1 MTGPGGRSDRH
12 FITHP
17 GGNVNS
23 NGSVQARETFDSGVV
38 EGVVSRARAWVADER
53 AAGTLVGEETLWREA
68 YRAYLEVV
76 DGVDE
81 AHRPA
86 AWACIASAL
95 VFGTGKVPLNQKSA
109 AREACDAMRTG
120 VGLDAGTLSRQL
132 HDIAVEHDVD
142 PGRLRALL
150 VPGSGY
156 PWLFPRALWTRDTVA
171 RGLEAMLAPLE
182 WAPAG
187 PAPDAAWLDEH
198 GLRRSSADFLFALE
212 ARAPNASLLRRS
224 LGAIRAFVAQVDSE
238 GKDAGV
244 IETHAFIAALSG
256 YGLGEDEVAQ
266 YRRELLGLQ
275 EAVVLARSFQLYQR
289 AEGLVA
295 LAGDLEETDPQ
306 VAVDF
311 LEKAAAIYKRL
322 AVAQQYPE
330 RLLERQ
336 QQVWRM
342 VEDCRADHGIAADGR
357 SPHVLLV
364 GTFHSPTDLQRLLLS
379 VTHELQGFAYGQPVH
394 VVISDDSTGEARARN
409 EEVYAE
415 AARSGLR
422 ISEWSLERRNAFL
435 ARLNDEVFADEP
447 FDVRD
452 LAGVA
457 KPGEKGIP
465 YGRLRNFLRL
475 AGLVELR
482 EYGLENPVFTWLDQD
497 NELGALVL
505 TRAGTLSKRH
515 VFNYFDQKSDIFGDP
530 RVLVGGG
537 GYTND
542 ALEGVEKFWV
552 AWGIMHTTL
561 GLAREHAPQAP
572 AVLSSKADITRFR
585 PWDQPDTLERLPRE
599 GEDVETMADQFML
612 LVNTLVGTF
621 RGKYD
626 NQVQIY
632 HPWSYGEVVPG
643 EERLVEEMRA
653 FAGMPGGNT
662 SFGTKVLASPIPF
675 LTVCGRGEDIFHLW
689 QLEAAHGP
697 GSSYLTHS
705 PVLHTR
711 NVKAGRGNLMS
722 EIVNSFNGRIF
733 REPPYLWAAL
743 SSLYSG
749 EPMADVEIET
759 AERIEGLRAEA
770 KASMSAVSGL
780 AEALAPFVDESGEFW
795 WVAQARDDPRC
806 AEVLETLRGVVEEFK
821 DVEKYHRMADEQ
833 LLTLDDVKELTAEFM
848 AAYPHW
854 ETVVERVGG
863 LGLALGAE
871 ETSKLAQTRPLENYG
886 SPMRVEA
893 ARSGTMSGRLRA
905 TEPSVLGEPVADLP
919 WQEALTSALLL
930 FRRYEQG
937 VAEQG
942 ASLTWDD
949 RVRRLQAVYDHYCA
963 GLDDPPRF
971 LWARLFRDALFVPH
985 SAPYRAITE
994 MLDATDEEVDVDRLA
1009 DAYEVDR
1016 EVLIVAAR
1024 GAAVPA

>member
-1 MTGPGGRSDRH
+1 MSID
-12 FITHP
+12 
-17 GGNVNS
+17 
-23 NGSVQARETFDSGVV
+23 GSVQSPRTFDSRLV
-38 EGVVSRARAWVADER
+38 EGVVSQARAWVAQER

-68 YRAYLEVV
+68 YRAYLDTV
-76 DGVDE
+76 DGIDE

-95 VFGTGKVPLNQKSA
+95 VFDTGKVPLNQKTA
-109 AREACDAMRTG
+109 AHQACDTMRSAT
-120 VGLDAGTLSRQL
+120 GLDAGALANRL
-132 HDIAVEHDVD
+132 HDIAIANDVD
-142 PGRLRALL
+142 PGRTRGLMA
-150 VPGSGY
+150 PGVGY
-156 PWLFPRALWTRDTVA
+156 PWVFPRALWTRDIVA
-171 RGLEAMLAPLE
+171 RSLEAMLAPMA
-182 WAPAG
+182 WWPAG
-187 PAPDAAWLDEH
+187 PAPDAAWLEEH
-198 GLRRSSADFLFALE
+198 ALRPSSVDFVAGLE
-212 ARAPNASLLRRS
+212 ERAPERSVLRRS
-224 LGAIRAFVAQVDSE
+224 LAAIGSFVAQLDGE

-244 IETHAFIAALSG
+244 VEAHAFISALAG
-256 YGLGEDEVAQ
+256 HGLSDQETAEH
-266 YRRELLGLQ
+266 RRDLLGLQ

-295 LAGDLEETDPQ
+295 LAGDLGATDPK
-306 VAVDF
+306 VGLDF
-311 LEKAAAIYKRL
+311 LDKATAIYKRL

-336 QQVWRM
+336 HQVWRM
-342 VEDCRADHGIAADGR
+342 IEDHRISHGLGDDDRAD
-357 SPHVLLV
+357 HVLLV
-364 GTFHSPTDLQRLLLS
+364 GTFHSPTDLQRLLTS
-379 VTHELQGFAYGQPVH
+379 VTHELQSFAYGRPVH
-394 VVISDDSTGEARARN
+394 VVISDDSTGDARARN
-409 EEVYAE
+409 TEIYAE

-422 ISEWSLERRNAFL
+422 ITEWGLEARNAFL
-435 ARLNDEVFADEP
+435 ARLNDEVFAEDP
-447 FDVRD
+447 FDVSD
-452 LAGVA
+452 LAGPT

-482 EYGLENPVFTWLDQD
+482 EYGLDNPVFTWLDQD

-515 VFNYFDQKSDIFGDP
+515 VFNYFDQKSDIFSDP

-561 GLAREHAPQAP
+561 GLARGHAPDAP
-572 AVLSSKADITRFR
+572 AVLSPKADITRFR

-599 GEDVETMADQFML
+599 GEDVETMADQFL
-612 LVNTLVGTF
+612 LLANTLVGTF

-632 HPWSYGEVVPG
+632 HPWTYGAVEPG

-697 GSSYLTHS
+697 GSSFLTHT
-705 PVLHTR
+705 PALHTR

-743 SSLYSG
+743 SSLFSG
-749 EPMADVEIET
+749 APMADVEIET
-759 AERIEGLRAEA
+759 AERIDGLRAEA

-795 WVAQARDDPRC
+795 WVAQAQNDPRC
-806 AEVLETLRGVVEEFK
+806 AEVLDTLRSVVNEFK
-821 DVEKYHRMADEQ
+821 DVTKFHRMADEQ

-863 LGLALGAE
+863 LGFALGAD
-871 ETSKLAQTRPLENYG
+871 ETSKLAQTRPLEDYG
-886 SPMRVEA
+886 SPQRMEVS
-893 ARSGTMSGRLRA
+893 RSAMATRRLRA
-905 TEPSVLGEPVADLP
+905 TEPATLGEPLADLP

-942 ASLTWDD
+942 GALEWKE
-949 RVRRLQAVYDHYCA
+949 RVRRLHAVHDHYCA
-963 GLDDPPRF
+963 GLDDAPRF

-985 SAPYRAITE
+985 SADYRTLTE
-994 MLDATDEEVDVDRLA
+994 VIESTGEDVDIDRLA
-1009 DAYEVDR
+1009 EAYEVDPA
-1016 EVLIVAAR
+1016 LLR
-1024 GAAVPA
+1024 GAAPALV

>member
-1 MTGPGGRSDRH
+1 MR
-12 FITHP
+12 
-17 GGNVNS
+17 S
-23 NGSVQARETFDSGVV
+23 NGAVTSPETFDTRVV
-38 EGVVSRARAWVADER
+38 DEAVAEARDWVAQER

-68 YRAYLEVV
+68 YRAYMGVV
-76 DGVDE
+76 DGIDE
-81 AHRPA
+81 AHRRA

-95 VFGTGKVPLNQKSA
+95 VFDTGKVPLNQKVA
-109 AREACDAMRTG
+109 AREACEAVR
-120 VGLDAGTLSRQL
+120 AGGDDLARRL
-132 HDIAVEHDVD
+132 HEIALAHDID
-142 PGRLRALL
+142 PGRLRGLL
-150 VPGSGY
+150 GAGVGY
-156 PWLFPRALWTRDTVA
+156 PWVFPRSLWTRTVVA
-171 RGLEAMLAPLE
+171 RSLEAILAPFE
-182 WAPAG
+182 WAG
-187 PAPDAAWLDEH
+187 PAPDAAWLEEH
-198 GLRRSSADFLFALE
+198 GVRRSSVDFLDALAE
-212 ARAPNASLLRRS
+212 KAPERSVLCRS
-224 LGAIRAFVAQVDSE
+224 LGAVRSFVAQLDGE

-244 IETHAFIAALSG
+244 VEAHAFISALAG
-256 YGLGEDEVAQ
+256 YGLSSEETAEHTRD
-266 YRRELLGLQ
+266 LLALQ

-295 LAGDLEETDPQ
+295 LANELSPDDPQ
-306 VAVDF
+306 ITLDF

-342 VEDCRADHGIAADGR
+342 VEDRRVDHGVAPDGR

-379 VTHELQGFAYGQPVH
+379 VTHELQGFGYGQPVH
-394 VVISDDSTGEARARN
+394 VVISDDSTGEARAAN
-409 EEVYAE
+409 EAVYAE
-415 AARSGLR
+415 AERSGLR
-422 ISEWSLERRNAFL
+422 LTEWGLDRRNAFL
-435 ARLNDEVFADEP
+435 ARLNDDVFADDP
-447 FDVRD
+447 FDVND

-482 EYGLENPVFTWLDQD
+482 EYGLENPVYTWLDQD

-515 VFNYFDQKSDIFGDP
+515 VFNYFDQKSDIFADGE
-530 RVLVGGG
+530 VLVGGG

-599 GEDVETMADQFML
+599 GEDVETMSDQFL
-612 LVNTLVGTF
+612 LLLNTLIGTF

-626 NQVQIY
+626 NQVQVY
-632 HPWSYGEVVPG
+632 HPWTFGQVEPG

-689 QLEAAHGP
+689 QLETAHGA
-697 GSSYLTHS
+697 GSCYLTHT
-705 PVLHTR
+705 PALHTR

-743 SSLYSG
+743 SSLFSG
-749 EPMADVEIET
+749 QPMADVEIET

-780 AEALAPFVDESGEFW
+780 AEALAPFVDERGEFW
-795 WVAQARDDPRC
+795 WVARAEEDPRC
-806 AEVLETLRGVVEEFK
+806 AEVLATLRGVVEEFR
-821 DVEKYHRMADEQ
+821 DADRYHRMADEQ
-833 LLTLDDVKELTAEFM
+833 LLTLDDVKELTADFM

-854 ETVVERVGG
+854 ETVVEKVGG
-863 LGLALGAE
+863 LGFGLAADQ
-871 ETSKLAQTRPLENYG
+871 TSKLAQTRPMENYG
-886 SPMRVEA
+886 SPQRAEASRVA
-893 ARSGTMSGRLRA
+893 TVSGRSRA
-905 TEPSVLGEPVADLP
+905 TEPAALGEPVDDLP

-937 VAEQG
+937 VAEHG
-942 ASLTWDD
+942 APLTWDD
-949 RVRRLQAVYDHYCA
+949 RLRRLHAVFDHYA
-963 GLDDPPRF
+963 GALDDPPPF
-971 LWARLFRDALFVPH
+971 LWARLYRDALFVPH
-985 SAPYRAITE
+985 SAPYRALTGLIE
-994 MLDATDEEVDVDRLA
+994 GGDVEVLAAAHDVDPEVLRLA
-1009 DAYEVDR
+1009 AGGV
-1016 EVLIVAAR
+1016 
-1024 GAAVPA
+1024 AVPA

>member
-1 MTGPGGRSDRH
+1 MTTMP
-12 FITHP
+12 
-17 GGNVNS
+17 
-23 NGSVQARETFDSGVV
+23 VQTDVEFDARVV
-38 EGVVSRARAWVADER
+38 EGVIRKARDWVEEER

-68 YRAYLEVV
+68 YGAYLAVGDEVS
-76 DGVDE
+76 G
-81 AHRPA
+81 AHRPT

-95 VFGTGKVPLNQKSA
+95 VFDTGKVPLNQKTA
-109 AREACDAMRTG
+109 AHQACVVLRWHPDA
-120 VGLDAGTLSRQL
+120 DAAERARIL
-132 HDIAVEHDVD
+132 HDVALRNDVD
-142 PGRLRALL
+142 PGRIRGLL
-150 VPGSGY
+150 APGVGY
-156 PWLFPRALWTRDTVA
+156 PWLFPRAVWNRSVVA
-171 RGLEAMLAPLE
+171 QGLEAMLAPFDWRPSE
-182 WAPAG
+182 T
-187 PAPDAAWLDEH
+187 PDAAWLEH
-198 GLRRSSADFLFALE
+198 GALRSASPDFLAGLAARAVESSDLSRDLE
-212 ARAPNASLLRRS
+212 AVRS
-224 LGAIRAFVAQVDSE
+224 FVTGLDDE

-244 IETHAFIAALSG
+244 VEAHAFIAALAG
-256 YGLGEDEVAQ
+256 HGLTPEETSDR
-266 YRRELLGLQ
+266 RRELLALQ

-289 AEGLVA
+289 AEGLVV
-295 LAGDLEETDPQ
+295 LVGDIAVADPS

-311 LEKAAAIYKRL
+311 LEMAAAIYKRV

-336 QQVWRM
+336 QQIWRM
-342 VEDCRADHGIAADGR
+342 VEDRRVEHGVADER
-357 SPHVLLV
+357 SDQVLLV

-379 VTHELQGFAYGQPVH
+379 VTHELMGFGYARPVH
-394 VVISDDSTGEARARN
+394 VVVSDDSTGEARDRN
-409 EEVYAE
+409 EEIYAE

-422 ISEWSLERRNAFL
+422 ISEWGLDRRNAFL
-435 ARLNDEVFADEP
+435 ARLNDEVFADQP
-447 FDVRD
+447 FDVND
-452 LAGVA
+452 LAGVT

-475 AGLVELR
+475 AGLVELK
-482 EYGLENPVFTWLDQD
+482 EHGLEDPVFTWLDQD

-515 VFNYFDQKSDIFGDP
+515 VFNYFDQKSGIFDDP

-561 GLAREHAPQAP
+561 GLAREHAPHAP
-572 AVLSSKADITRFR
+572 AQLSSKADITRFR

-599 GEDVETMADQFML
+599 GEDVETMADQFLL
-612 LVNTLVGTF
+612 LVSTLVGTF

-632 HPWSYGEVVPG
+632 HPWTYGDVAAG

-662 SFGTKVLASPIPF
+662 SFGTQVLASPIPF

-697 GSSYLTHS
+697 GSSFLTHT

-711 NVKAGRGNLMS
+711 NVKAGRGNLMA
-722 EIVNSFNGRIF
+722 EILNSFNGRIF

-743 SSLYSG
+743 SSLFTG
-749 EPMADVEIET
+749 APMADVEIET

-770 KASMSAVSGL
+770 KASMSAVSSL
-780 AEALAPFVDESGEFW
+780 AEALAPYVDTEGEFW
-795 WVAQARDDPRC
+795 WLAQAQSDPRC
-806 AEVLETLRGVVEEFK
+806 AEVLGTLRDVVDEFK
-821 DVEKYHRMADEQ
+821 NVEKFHRMADEQ
-833 LLTLDDVKELTAEFM
+833 LLSLDEVKELTAEFM

-863 LGLALGAE
+863 LRFGLGAD
-871 ETSKLAQTRPLENYG
+871 ETSSLAQTRPLEGYG

-893 ARSGTMSGRLRA
+893 GTTGAASRRVRA
-905 TEPSVLGEPVADLP
+905 AVPSALGEPVDDLP
-919 WQEALTSALLL
+919 WQEALTSSLLL

-937 VAEQG
+937 LGEAG
-942 ASLTWDD
+942 APLEWDD
-949 RVRRLQAVYDHYCA
+949 RVRRLHDIHDHYA
-963 GLDDPPRF
+963 RALDSVPPF
-971 LWARLFRDALFVPH
+971 LWTRLYRDALFVPH
-985 SAPYRAITE
+985 SAPYRAVTAL
-994 MLDATDEEVDVDRLA
+994 LDGGADAGVDVDRLA
-1009 DAYEVDR
+1009 GEHGVDAD
-1016 EVLIVAAR
+1016 VLRAAIDGVVAP
-1024 GAAVPA
+1024 V

>member
-1 MTGPGGRSDRH
+1 VSTD
-12 FITHP
+12 
-17 GGNVNS
+17 
-23 NGSVQARETFDSGVV
+23 GSVQSPETFDSRVV
-38 EGVVSRARAWVADER
+38 EGVVSDARAWVVKER

-68 YRAYLEVV
+68 YRAYLDMV
-76 DGVDE
+76 DGIE
-81 AHRPA
+81 EGQRPA

-95 VFGTGKVPLNQKSA
+95 VFDTGKVPLNQKTA
-109 AREACDAMRTG
+109 ARQACDFMGTAS
-120 VGLDAGTLSRQL
+120 GLDAEAMARRL
-132 HDIAVEHDVD
+132 HDIALENDAD
-142 PGRLRALL
+142 PGRIRGLL
-150 VPGSGY
+150 APGVGY
-156 PWLFPRALWTRDTVA
+156 PWVFPRALWARDIVA
-171 RGLEAMLAPLE
+171 RSLEAMLAPLA

-187 PAPDAAWLDEH
+187 PAPDAAWLQDH
-198 GLRRSSADFLFALE
+198 ALRSSSADFLTDLE
-212 ARAPNASLLRRS
+212 ARAPEGSVLRRS
-224 LGAIRAFVAQVDSE
+224 LGAIRSFVAQLDAE

-244 IETHAFIAALSG
+244 VEAHTFISALAGHGLSDGETAEHG
-256 YGLGEDEVAQ
+256 RD
-266 YRRELLGLQ
+266 LLDLQ
-275 EAVVLARSFQLYQR
+275 EAVVAARSFQLYQR

-295 LAGDLEETDPQ
+295 LASQLADTDPQ
-306 VAVDF
+306 VGLDF

-336 QQVWRM
+336 HQVWRM
-342 VEDCRADHGIAADGR
+342 IEDHRVQHGLGDDDRAD
-357 SPHVLLV
+357 HVLLV

-379 VTHELQGFAYGQPVH
+379 VTHEIQDFAYGRPVH

-409 EEVYAE
+409 EEIYAE

-422 ISEWSLERRNAFL
+422 ISEWGLERRNAFL
-435 ARLNDEVFADEP
+435 ARLNEEVFADQP
-447 FDVRD
+447 FDVND
-452 LAGVA
+452 LAGVT

-482 EYGLENPVFTWLDQD
+482 EYGLEKPVFTWLDQD

-515 VFNYFDQKSDIFGDP
+515 VFNYFDQKSDIFSDP

-561 GLAREHAPQAP
+561 GLAREHAPEAP
-572 AVLSSKADITRFR
+572 AVLSPKADITRFR

-599 GEDVETMADQFML
+599 GEDVETMADQFL
-612 LVNTLVGTF
+612 LLASTLVGTF

-632 HPWSYGEVVPG
+632 HPWSDGAVEPG

-697 GSSYLTHS
+697 GSSFLTHT
-705 PVLHTR
+705 PALHTR

-722 EIVNSFNGRIF
+722 EIINSFNGRIF

-743 SSLYSG
+743 SSLFSG
-749 EPMADVEIET
+749 APMADVEIET

-795 WVAQARDDPRC
+795 WVAQAENDPRC
-806 AEVLETLRGVVEEFK
+806 AEVLDTLRGVVNEFK
-821 DVEKYHRMADEQ
+821 DVAKFHRMADEQ

-871 ETSKLAQTRPLENYG
+871 ATSNLAQTRPLENYG
-886 SPMRVEA
+886 SPQRMEA
-893 ARSGTMSGRLRA
+893 SRAAITTRRLRA
-905 TEPSVLGEPVADLP
+905 TEPSTLGEPVADLP
-919 WQEALTSALLL
+919 WQDALTSALLL
-930 FRRYEQG
+930 FRRYEAG
-937 VAEQG
+937 VAEAGG
-942 ASLTWDD
+942 ALQWGE
-949 RVRRLQAVYDHYCA
+949 RVRRLHAVYDHYCTR
-963 GLDDPPRF
+963 LDDTPPF

-985 SAPYRAITE
+985 SAGYRALTE
-994 MLDATDEEVDVDRLA
+994 VIDAGGEGIDVDRLA
-1009 DAYEVDR
+1009 EAHGVDPELLR
-1016 EVLIVAAR
+1016 D
-1024 GAAVPA
+1024 AVPALV

>member
-1 MTGPGGRSDRH
+1 MYAASHEDR
-12 FITHP
+12 IQEDALRTDSAV
-17 GGNVNS
+17 GT
-23 NGSVQARETFDSGVV
+23 SVEFDARVV
-38 EGVVSRARAWVADER
+38 EAAVQEARTWVAGER

-68 YRAYLEVV
+68 YSVYVARASGIE
-76 DGVDE
+76 E

-95 VFGTGKVPLNQKSA
+95 VFDTGKVPLNQKTA
-109 AREACDAMRTG
+109 AHQACSLLRFHPEADDGERARLLHD
-120 VGLDAGTLSRQL
+120 VAHRNDVDAGRIRGLL
-132 HDIAVEHDVD
+132 A
-142 PGRLRALL
+142 PG
-150 VPGSGY
+150 VGY
-156 PWLFPRALWTRDTVA
+156 PWLFPRALWNLSVVA
-171 RGLEAMLAPLE
+171 KGLHAMLAPFD
-182 WAPAG
+182 WRPG
-187 PAPDAAWLDEH
+187 HAPDAAWLGEVA
-198 GLRRSSADFLFALE
+198 LRVSSTEFLAALAARAIEGSDLCRDLE
-212 ARAPNASLLRRS
+212 AVRS
-224 LGAIRAFVAQVDSE
+224 FVAGLDDD

-244 IETHAFIAALSG
+244 VEAHAFIAALSG
-256 YGLGEDEVAQ
+256 HGLTSEETSDR
-266 YRRELLGLQ
+266 RRELLALQ
-275 EAVVLARSFQLYQR
+275 EALVLARSFQLYQR
-289 AEGLVA
+289 AEGLVV
-295 LAGDLEETDPQ
+295 LAGDVASADPT

-311 LEKAAAIYKRL
+311 LEMAAAIYKRL

-336 QQVWRM
+336 QQIWRM
-342 VEDCRADHGIAADGR
+342 VEDRRVEHGVTDGR
-357 SPHVLLV
+357 SDQVLLV

-379 VTHELQGFAYGQPVH
+379 VTHELMGFAYSRPVH
-394 VVISDDSTGEARARN
+394 VVVSDDSTGEARARN
-409 EEVYAE
+409 EEIYAE
-415 AARSGLR
+415 AAKSGLR
-422 ISEWSLERRNAFL
+422 ISEWGLDRRNAFL
-435 ARLNDEVFADEP
+435 ARLNDEMFADDP
-447 FDVRD
+447 FDVND
-452 LAGVA
+452 LAGVT

-475 AGLVELR
+475 AGLVELK
-482 EYGLENPVFTWLDQD
+482 EHGLEDPVFTWLDQD

-515 VFNYFDQKSDIFGDP
+515 VFNYFDQKSGIFDDP

-561 GLAREHAPQAP
+561 GLAREHAPHAA

-599 GEDVETMADQFML
+599 GEDVETMSDQFLL
-612 LVNTLVGTF
+612 LVSTLVGTF

-632 HPWSYGEVVPG
+632 HPWTYGDVAPG

-697 GSSYLTHS
+697 GSSFLTHT

-722 EIVNSFNGRIF
+722 EILNSFNGRIF

-743 SSLYSG
+743 SSLFTG
-749 EPMADVEIET
+749 ETMADVEIET

-770 KASMSAVSGL
+770 KASMSAVSSL
-780 AEALAPFVDESGEFW
+780 AEALAPYVDAQGEFW
-795 WVAQARDDPRC
+795 WVAQAQSDPRC
-806 AEVLETLRGVVEEFK
+806 AEVLATLRDVVEEFK
-821 DVEKYHRMADEQ
+821 DVEKFHRMADEQ
-833 LLTLDDVKELTAEFM
+833 LLTLDEVKDLTAEFM

-863 LGLALGAE
+863 LRFGLGAD
-871 ETSKLAQTRPLENYG
+871 ETSSLAQTRPLEGYG
-886 SPMRVEA
+886 SPMRVQAGTTVA
-893 ARSGTMSGRLRA
+893 AAGRVRA
-905 TEPSVLGEPVADLP
+905 SVPSALGEPVDDLP

-937 VAEQG
+937 LAEAGTPIEWEQ
-942 ASLTWDD
+942 
-949 RVRRLQAVYDHYCA
+949 RVRRLHDVYDHYSRA
-963 GLDDPPRF
+963 LDQAPAN
-971 LWARLFRDALFVPH
+971 LWARLYRDALFVPH
-985 SAPYRAITE
+985 SAPYRAVTE
-994 MLDATDEEVDVDRLA
+994 LLGGDGDEVDVDRLA
-1009 DAYEVDR
+1009 DEHGVDP
-1016 EVLIVAAR
+1016 EVLRQALDGVVAR
-1024 GAAVPA
+1024 T

>member
-1 MTGPGGRSDRH
+1 MST
-12 FITHP
+12 
-17 GGNVNS
+17 NAA
-23 NGSVQARETFDSGVV
+23 VQTPQTFDNRRV
-38 EGVVSRARAWVADER
+38 EGVVGQARAWVAEER

-76 DGVDE
+76 EEIAE
-81 AHRPA
+81 AHRQA

-95 VFGTGKVPLNQKSA
+95 VFDTGKVPLNQKTA
-109 AREACDAMRTG
+109 ADQACEALRGQAG
-120 VGLDAGTLSRQL
+120 VDAGPIAVARLL
-132 HDIAVEHDVD
+132 HDIAVDNHVD
-142 PGRLRALL
+142 PGRVRGLL
-150 VPGSGY
+150 APGVGA
-156 PWLFPRALWTRDTVA
+156 PWLFPRALWTPDVVA
-171 RGLEAMLAPLE
+171 RSLEAMLAPLE
-182 WAPAG
+182 WAPA
-187 PAPDAAWLDEH
+187 APDAAWLDAH
-198 GLRRSSADFLFALE
+198 ALRRPSTDFLLDLE
-212 ARAPNASLLRRS
+212 ARAPDGSLLRRS
-224 LGAIRAFVAQVDSE
+224 LGAIRSALAQFDSE

-244 IETHAFIAALSG
+244 IEAHAFVAALAGHGLSDSDIAA
-256 YGLGEDEVAQ
+256 
-266 YRRELLGLQ
+266 YRRQLFGLH

-295 LAGDLEETDPQ
+295 LAGDLEDADPQ
-306 VAVDF
+306 VALDF
-311 LEKAAAIYKRL
+311 LEKAAANYKRL

-330 RLLERQ
+330 RLVERQ

-342 VEDCRADHGIAADGR
+342 VEGCRADHGIAGEGR
-357 SPHVLLV
+357 RPHVLLV

-379 VTHELQGFAYGQPVH
+379 VTHEIQGFAYGQPVH
-394 VVISDDSTGEARARN
+394 VVVSDDSTGEARARN
-409 EEVYAE
+409 EAVYAE
-415 AARSGLR
+415 AAKSGLR
-422 ISEWSLERRNAFL
+422 ISEWGLERRNAFL
-435 ARLNDEVFADEP
+435 AQLNDEVFADEP
-447 FDVRD
+447 FDVND
-452 LAGVA
+452 LAGVG

-515 VFNYFDQKSDIFGDP
+515 VYNYFDQKSDIFANP

-561 GLAREHAPQAP
+561 GLARDHAPQAP

-599 GEDVETMADQFML
+599 GEDVETMSDQFLL

-632 HPWSYGEVVPG
+632 HPWTAGEIEAG
-643 EERLVEEMRA
+643 EDRLVEEMRA

-697 GSSYLTHS
+697 GSSFLTHT

-749 EPMADVEIET
+749 APMADVEIET

-795 WVAQARDDPRC
+795 WVARAESDPRC
-806 AEVLETLRGVVEEFK
+806 AEVLDNLRGVVGEFK
-821 DVEKYHRMADEQ
+821 DVGKYHRVADEQ

-854 ETVVERVGG
+854 ATVVERVGG
-863 LGLALGAE
+863 LGPDLGAE
-871 ETSKLAQTRPLENYG
+871 ETAKLAHTRPLESYG
-886 SPMRVEA
+886 SPQRLEA
-893 ARSGTMSGRLRA
+893 SRSTMAGRRLRA
-905 TEPSVLGEPVADLP
+905 TEPSVLGEPIEDLP

-937 VAEQG
+937 VAETGG
-942 ASLTWDD
+942 ALAWDD
-949 RVRRLQAVYDHYCA
+949 RVRRLQAAFDHYCA
-963 GLDDPPRF
+963 ALHDPPVF
-971 LWARLFRDALFVPH
+971 LWTMLVRDALLVPH
-985 SAPYRAITE
+985 SDPYRALTE
-994 MLDATDEEVDVDRLA
+994 LIEGAGGAVDPDRLA
-1009 DAYEVDR
+1009 EIYDVSR
-1016 EVLIVAAR
+1016 EVLAVALAVE
-1024 GAAVPA
+1024 GSGVPA

>member
-1 MTGPGGRSDRH
+1 MPT
-12 FITHP
+12 
-17 GGNVNS
+17 
-23 NGSVQARETFDSGVV
+23 NGAVQSPEMFDVRLV
-38 EGVVSRARAWVADER
+38 DDTVAQARAWVAEER

-68 YRAYLEVV
+68 YRAYVDVV
-76 DGVDE
+76 DTIDDRDR
-81 AHRPA
+81 AA

-95 VFGTGKVPLNQKSA
+95 VFDTGKVPLNHKAA
-109 AREACDAMRTG
+109 AREACDAVRAG
-120 VGLDAGTLSRQL
+120 GDDVARRLNRLALD
-132 HDIAVEHDVD
+132 HDVD
-142 PGRLRALL
+142 PGRLRGLL
-150 VPGSGY
+150 GPAVGY
-156 PWLFPRALWTRDTVA
+156 PWLFPRALWTRHVVA
-171 RGLEAMLAPLE
+171 RGLEAILAPFE
-182 WAPAG
+182 WAGAP
-187 PAPDAAWLDEH
+187 PDAGWLEDH
-198 GLRRSSADFLFALE
+198 ALRRSSVDFLGDLE
-212 ARAPNASLLRRS
+212 DCAPHGSLLRRTV
-224 LGAIRAFVAQVDSE
+224 GAVRSFVTQLDSE

-244 IETHAFIAALSG
+244 VEAHAFIAALAGHGLSSG
-256 YGLGEDEVAQ
+256 ETSEHTRD
-266 YRRELLGLQ
+266 LLTLH
-275 EAVVLARSFQLYQR
+275 EAVVLARSFELYQR

-295 LAGDLEETDPQ
+295 LAGDLGPADPQ
-306 VAVDF
+306 ITLDF

-322 AVAQQYPE
+322 GVAQQYPE

-342 VEDCRADHGIAADGR
+342 VEDCRVEHGIAGEERAD
-357 SPHVLLV
+357 HVLLV

-379 VTHELQGFAYGQPVH
+379 VTHELQGFAYARPVH
-394 VVISDDSTGEARARN
+394 VVVSDDSTGEARARN
-409 EEVYAE
+409 EEIYAE

-422 ISEWSLERRNAFL
+422 ITEWGLDRRNAFL
-435 ARLNDEVFADEP
+435 ARLNEEVFADEP
-447 FDVRD
+447 FDVSD
-452 LAGVA
+452 LAGVT

-482 EYGLENPVFTWLDQD
+482 EHGLENPVFTWLDQD

-515 VFNYFDQKSDIFGDP
+515 VFNYFDQKSDIFADP

-552 AWGIMHTTL
+552 AWGIMHATL
-561 GLAREHAPQAP
+561 GLAREHAPQAA
-572 AVLSSKADITRFR
+572 AVLTSKADITRFR

-599 GEDVETMADQFML
+599 GEDVETMSDQFLL
-612 LVNTLVGTF
+612 LVSTLVGTF

-632 HPWSYGEVVPG
+632 HPWTLGQVEPG
-643 EERLVEEMRA
+643 QERLDEDMRA

-697 GSSYLTHS
+697 GSCFLTHT

-711 NVKAGRGNLMS
+711 NVKAGRGNLMA

-743 SSLYSG
+743 SSLYTG

-759 AERIEGLRAEA
+759 AERIQGLRAEA

-795 WVAQARDDPRC
+795 WVAQAQDDPRC
-806 AEVLETLRGVVEEFK
+806 AEVLDTLRGVVEEFK

-833 LLTLDDVKELTAEFM
+833 LLTLDEVKELTAEFM

-854 ETVVERVGG
+854 ETVVEKVGG
-863 LGLALGAE
+863 LGLGVSE
-871 ETSKLAQTRPLENYG
+871 DETSKLAQTRPLEGYG
-886 SPMRVEA
+886 SPLRTETTRTTV
-893 ARSGTMSGRLRA
+893 TSGRARA
-905 TEPSVLGEPVADLP
+905 AAPSALGEPIDDLP
-919 WQEALTSALLL
+919 WQESLTSALLL

-942 ASLTWDD
+942 GPLTRDD
-949 RVRRLQAVYDHYCA
+949 RLRRLHAVYDHYAA

-985 SAPYRAITE
+985 SATYRALTELIEGGDGEIDLEGVAAAHGVDVE
-994 MLDATDEEVDVDRLA
+994 MLQLA
-1009 DAYEVDR
+1009 
-1016 EVLIVAAR
+1016 VA
-1024 GAAVPA
+1024 GVTVPT

>member
-1 MTGPGGRSDRH
+1 MSSTTKEVTPVS
-12 FITHP
+12 THGAVKSP
-17 GGNVNS
+17 
-23 NGSVQARETFDSGVV
+23 ETFDTRLVDEAV
-38 EGVVSRARAWVADER
+38 AQARAWVAEER

-68 YRAYLEVV
+68 YRAYLDVAP
-76 DGVDE
+76 GIDE
-81 AHRPA
+81 RDHEA

-95 VFGTGKVPLNQKSA
+95 VFDTGKVPLNQKVA
-109 AREACDAMRTG
+109 AREACQ
-120 VGLDAGTLSRQL
+120 LISAGGDDLARRL
-132 HDIAVEHDVD
+132 HETALAQDVD
-142 PGRLRALL
+142 PGRIRGLL
-150 VPGSGY
+150 GPGVGY
-156 PWLFPRALWTRDTVA
+156 PWVFPRAVWTPPVIA
-171 RGLEAMLAPLE
+171 QGLEAMLAPRD
-182 WAPAG
+182 WAG
-187 PAPDAAWLDEH
+187 PAPDAGWLEQH
-198 GLRRSSADFLFALE
+198 ALRRSSVEFLGDLE
-212 ARAPNASLLRRS
+212 TRAPEGSVLRRS
-224 LGAIRAFVAQVDSE
+224 LAAVRSFVAQLDRE

-244 IETHAFIAALSG
+244 VEAHAFISALAG
-256 YGLGEDEVAQ
+256 HGLSPEETAQ
-266 YRRELLGLQ
+266 HTRDLLALQ
-275 EAVVLARSFQLYQR
+275 EALVLARSFQLYQR

-295 LAGDLEETDPQ
+295 LAGDLGPADPQ
-306 VAVDF
+306 ITLDF

-336 QQVWRM
+336 QQIWRM
-342 VEDCRADHGIAADGR
+342 VEDCRVEHGIAGEDRAD
-357 SPHVLLV
+357 HVLLV

-379 VTHELQGFAYGQPVH
+379 VTNELQGFGYGRPVH

-409 EEVYAE
+409 EEIYAE

-422 ISEWSLERRNAFL
+422 ITEWGLDRRNAFL
-435 ARLNDEVFADEP
+435 ARLNEEVFADDP
-447 FDVRD
+447 FDVND
-452 LAGVA
+452 LAGVG

-482 EYGLENPVFTWLDQD
+482 EYGLHNPVFTWLDQD

-505 TRAGTLSKRH
+505 TRSGTLSKRH
-515 VFNYFDQKSDIFGDP
+515 VFNYFDQKSDIFSDP

-599 GEDVETMADQFML
+599 GEDVETMSDQFL
-612 LVNTLVGTF
+612 LLLNTLIGTF

-632 HPWSYGEVVPG
+632 HPWSGGEVEPG
-643 EERLVEEMRA
+643 QDRLVEEMRA

-662 SFGTKVLASPIPF
+662 SFGTDVLASPIPF

-689 QLEAAHGP
+689 QLETAHGP
-697 GSSYLTHS
+697 GSCFLTHT

-743 SSLYSG
+743 SSLFSG
-749 EPMADVEIET
+749 QPMADVELET

-770 KASMSAVSGL
+770 KASMSAVSAL

-795 WVAQARDDPRC
+795 WLAKAQEDPRC
-806 AEVLETLRGVVEEFK
+806 AEVLATLRGVVEEFK
-821 DVEKYHRMADEQ
+821 DVASYHRMADEQ

-854 ETVVERVGG
+854 ETVVEKVGG
-863 LGLALGAE
+863 LRFGLAEGQA
-871 ETSKLAQTRPLENYG
+871 SKLAETRPLENYG
-886 SPMRVEA
+886 SPMRAEA
-893 ARSGTMSGRLRA
+893 SSTAVGTRRLRA
-905 TEPSVLGEPVADLP
+905 TEPSALGEPIDDLP
-919 WQEALTSALLL
+919 WQEALTSSLLL

-942 ASLTWDD
+942 GALRWDD
-949 RVRRLQAVYDHYCA
+949 RLRRLHAVYDHYA
-963 GLDDPPRF
+963 GALVDPPRL

-985 SAPYRAITE
+985 SGPYRALTE
-994 MLDATDEEVDVDRLA
+994 LIEADDAGADLAHLASVHDVDPEVLRLA
-1009 DAYEVDR
+1009 ADR
-1016 EVLIVAAR
+1016 I
-1024 GAAVPA
+1024 AVPA

>member
-1 MTGPGGRSDRH
+1 VSTD
-12 FITHP
+12 
-17 GGNVNS
+17 
-23 NGSVQARETFDSGVV
+23 GSVQSPETFDSRVV
-38 EGVVSRARAWVADER
+38 EGVVSEARAWVVRER

-68 YRAYLEVV
+68 YRAYLDVV
-76 DGVDE
+76 GGIEE
-81 AHRPA
+81 AQRAA

-95 VFGTGKVPLNQKSA
+95 VFDTGKVPLNQKTA
-109 AREACDAMRTG
+109 AHQACDALRAQA
-120 VGLDAGTLSRQL
+120 GLGAPAMARRL
-132 HDIAVEHDVD
+132 HGIAVENGVD
-142 PGRLRALL
+142 PGRIRGLL
-150 VPGSGY
+150 APGVGY
-156 PWLFPRALWTRDTVA
+156 PWVFPRALWARDTVA
-171 RGLEAMLAPLE
+171 RSIEAMLAPLA

-187 PAPDAAWLDEH
+187 PPPDAAWLEEH
-198 GLRRSSADFLFALE
+198 ALRSSSAEFLADLE
-212 ARAPNASLLRRS
+212 ARAPEGSVLRRS
-224 LGAIRAFVAQVDSE
+224 LGAIRSFVARLDAE

-244 IETHAFIAALSG
+244 VEAHAFISALAG
-256 YGLGEDEVAQ
+256 HGLSDGETAEH
-266 YRRELLGLQ
+266 RRDLLDLQ

-295 LAGDLEETDPQ
+295 LAGELADTDPR
-306 VAVDF
+306 VGMDF

-336 QQVWRM
+336 HQVWRM
-342 VEDCRADHGIAADGR
+342 IEDHRVRHALGDDDRAD
-357 SPHVLLV
+357 HVLLV

-379 VTHELQGFAYGQPVH
+379 VTHEIQDFAYGRPVH

-409 EEVYAE
+409 EEIYAE

-435 ARLNDEVFADEP
+435 ARLNEDVFADQP
-447 FDVRD
+447 FDVND
-452 LAGVA
+452 LAGVT

-482 EYGLENPVFTWLDQD
+482 EYGLETPVFTWLDQD

-515 VFNYFDQKSDIFGDP
+515 VFNYFDQKSDIFSDP
-530 RVLVGGG
+530 RVIVGGG

-552 AWGIMHTTL
+552 AWGIMHATL
-561 GLAREHAPQAP
+561 GLAREHAPDAP
-572 AVLSSKADITRFR
+572 AVLSHKADITRFR

-599 GEDVETMADQFML
+599 GEDVETMADQFL
-612 LVNTLVGTF
+612 LLASTLVGTF

-632 HPWSYGEVVPG
+632 HPWSDGGVDPG
-643 EERLVEEMRA
+643 DERLVEEMRA

-697 GSSYLTHS
+697 GSSFLTHT
-705 PVLHTR
+705 PALHTR

-722 EIVNSFNGRIF
+722 EILNSFNGRIF

-743 SSLYSG
+743 SSLFSG

-770 KASMSAVSGL
+770 KASMSAVSSL

-795 WVAQARDDPRC
+795 WVAQAENDPRC
-806 AEVLETLRGVVEEFK
+806 AEVLDTLRGVVNEFK
-821 DVEKYHRMADEQ
+821 DVAKFHRMADDQ

-863 LGLALGAE
+863 LGFALGAE
-871 ETSKLAQTRPLENYG
+871 ETSKLAQTRPLEDYG
-886 SPMRVEA
+886 SPQRMEA
-893 ARSGTMSGRLRA
+893 SRSAISTRRLRA
-905 TEPSVLGEPVADLP
+905 TEPSTLGEPLADLP

-942 ASLTWDD
+942 GALEWGE
-949 RVRRLQAVYDHYCA
+949 RVRRLRAVYDHYCA
-963 GLDDPPRF
+963 TIDDAPPF

-985 SAPYRAITE
+985 SAGYRALTE
-994 MLDATDEEVDVDRLA
+994 LIDAGGDTIDVDRLA
-1009 DAYEVDR
+1009 EAYQVDAELLRD
-1016 EVLIVAAR
+1016 
-1024 GAAVPA
+1024 AVPALV

>member
-1 MTGPGGRSDRH
+1 MRTDSA
-12 FITHP
+12 
-17 GGNVNS
+17 
-23 NGSVQARETFDSGVV
+23 VQADVEFDARAV
-38 EGVVSRARAWVADER
+38 EGVVREAREWVAGER
-53 AAGTLVGEETLWREA
+53 ASGTLLGEETLWREA
-68 YRAYLEVV
+68 YSAYLAVA
-76 DGVDE
+76 DE
-81 AHRPA
+81 IAEAQRPL

-95 VFGTGKVPLNQKSA
+95 VFDTGKVPLNQKTA
-109 AREACDAMRTG
+109 AHQACVLLRWYAEADDGERARLLQD
-120 VGLDAGTLSRQL
+120 VAFRN
-132 HDIAVEHDVD
+132 DVD
-142 PGRLRALL
+142 PGRIRGLL
-150 VPGSGY
+150 GPGAGY
-156 PWLFPRALWTRDTVA
+156 PWLFPRALWNRTVVA
-171 RGLEAMLAPLE
+171 QGLLAMLAPFE
-182 WAPAG
+182 WRPGA
-187 PAPDAAWLDEH
+187 APDASWLEH
-198 GLRRSSADFLFALE
+198 DALRRSSPDFLAALAGRAIEGSDLCRDLE
-212 ARAPNASLLRRS
+212 AVRS
-224 LGAIRAFVAQVDSE
+224 FVSGLEDE

-244 IETHAFIAALSG
+244 VEAHAFIAALSG
-256 YGLGEDEVAQ
+256 HGLTPEETSD
-266 YRRELLGLQ
+266 RRRDLLALQ
-275 EAVVLARSFQLYQR
+275 EALVLARSFQLYQR
-289 AEGLVA
+289 AEGLVV
-295 LAGDLEETDPQ
+295 LAGDIASADPTA
-306 VAVDF
+306 AVDF
-311 LEKAAAIYKRL
+311 LEMSAAIYKRL

-336 QQVWRM
+336 QQIWRL
-342 VEDCRADHGIAADGR
+342 VEDRRVEHGITDER
-357 SPHVLLV
+357 SDHVLLV

-379 VTHELQGFAYGQPVH
+379 VTHELMGFAYARPVH
-394 VVISDDSTGEARARN
+394 VVVSDDSTGEARARN
-409 EEVYAE
+409 AEIYAE

-422 ISEWSLERRNAFL
+422 ISEWGLDRRNAFL
-435 ARLNDEVFADEP
+435 ARLNDEVFADDP
-447 FDVRD
+447 FDVND
-452 LAGVA
+452 LAGVT

-475 AGLVELR
+475 AGLVELK
-482 EYGLENPVFTWLDQD
+482 EHGLEDPVFTWLDQD

-515 VFNYFDQKSDIFGDP
+515 VFNYFDQKSGIFDDP

-561 GLAREHAPQAP
+561 GLAREHAPHAP

-599 GEDVETMADQFML
+599 GEDVETMSDQFLL
-612 LVNTLVGTF
+612 LVSTLVGTF

-632 HPWSYGEVVPG
+632 HPWTYGDVEPG
-643 EERLVEEMRA
+643 DERLVEEMRA

-662 SFGTKVLASPIPF
+662 SFGTQVLASPIPF

-697 GSSYLTHS
+697 GSSFLTHT

-722 EIVNSFNGRIF
+722 EILNSFNGRIF
-733 REPPYLWAAL
+733 REPPYLWAAM
-743 SSLYSG
+743 SSLFTG

-780 AEALAPFVDESGEFW
+780 AEALAPYVDEQGEFW
-795 WVAQARDDPRC
+795 WLARAQSDPRC
-806 AEVLETLRGVVEEFK
+806 ADVLATLRDVVEEFK

-833 LLTLDDVKELTAEFM
+833 LLSLDEVKELTAEFV

-863 LGLALGAE
+863 LRFGLGADE
-871 ETSKLAQTRPLENYG
+871 ATSLARIRPLENYG
-886 SPMRVEA
+886 SPMRMEA
-893 ARSGTMSGRLRA
+893 GSTAAATGRARA
-905 TEPSVLGEPVADLP
+905 AVPSALGEPVDDLP

-937 VAEQG
+937 MAEAG
-942 ASLTWDD
+942 TPLAWDE
-949 RVRRLQAVYDHYCA
+949 RVRRLHDVHDHYA
-963 GLDDPPRF
+963 RQLDPAPPF
-971 LWARLFRDALFVPH
+971 LWTRLFRDALFVPH
-985 SAPYRAITE
+985 SAPYRAVSAL
-994 MLDATDEEVDVDRLA
+994 LDSEEADVDRLA
-1009 DAYEVDR
+1009 DEHGVDP
-1016 EVLIVAAR
+1016 EVLRRALD
-1024 GAAVPA
+1024 GAFSPV

>member
-1 MTGPGGRSDRH
+1 VR
-12 FITHP
+12 
-17 GGNVNS
+17 S
-23 NGSVQARETFDSGVV
+23 NGAVQSSETFDTRVV
-38 EGVVSRARAWVADER
+38 DDAVADARAWVAEER

-68 YRAYLEVV
+68 YRAYLGV
-76 DGVDE
+76 DGIDDR
-81 AHRPA
+81 HRPA

-95 VFGTGKVPLNQKSA
+95 VFDTGKVPLNQKTA
-109 AREACDAMRTG
+109 AHQVCETIQ
-120 VGLDAGTLSRQL
+120 AGGDDLARRL
-132 HDIAVEHDVD
+132 HDLALEHDVD
-142 PGRLRALL
+142 PGRLRGLL
-150 VPGSGY
+150 CPGVGY
-156 PWLFPRALWTRDTVA
+156 PWAFPRALWNHDVVA
-171 RGLEAMLAPLE
+171 QGLEAMLAPFD
-182 WAPAG
+182 WVG
-187 PAPDAAWLDEH
+187 PAPDAGWLADH
-198 GLRRSSADFLFALE
+198 ALRRSSADLLRDLE
-212 ARAPNASLLRRS
+212 GRAPERSILRRS
-224 LGAIRAFVAQVDSE
+224 LGAVRSFVAQLDGE

-244 IETHAFIAALSG
+244 VEAHAFIAALAG
-256 YGLGEDEVAQ
+256 HGLSTEETSQHTRD
-266 YRRELLGLQ
+266 LLTLQ

-295 LAGDLEETDPQ
+295 LAGDLGPADPQ
-306 VAVDF
+306 ITLDF

-336 QQVWRM
+336 QQIWRM
-342 VEDCRADHGIAADGR
+342 VEDCRIEHDIFDDGR
-357 SPHVLLV
+357 ADHVLLV

-379 VTHELQGFAYGQPVH
+379 VTHELQGFGYTRPVH
-394 VVISDDSTGEARARN
+394 VVVSDDSTGDARARN
-409 EEVYAE
+409 EEIYAE
-415 AARSGLR
+415 AARSGMR
-422 ISEWSLERRNAFL
+422 ITEWGLERRNAFL
-435 ARLNDEVFADEP
+435 RRLNDEVFADDP
-447 FDVRD
+447 FDVND

-482 EYGLENPVFTWLDQD
+482 EHGLENPVFTWLDQD

-515 VFNYFDQKSDIFGDP
+515 VFNYFDQKSGIFSDP

-552 AWGIMHTTL
+552 AWGIMHATL

-599 GEDVETMADQFML
+599 GEDVETMSDQFLL

-632 HPWSYGEVVPG
+632 HPWTYGDVEPG
-643 EERLVEEMRA
+643 DERLVEEMRA

-697 GSSYLTHS
+697 GSSFLTHT
-705 PVLHTR
+705 PVLHSR

-749 EPMADVEIET
+749 EPTADVEIET

-780 AEALAPFVDESGEFW
+780 AQALAPFVDESGEFW
-795 WVAQARDDPRC
+795 WVAQAQDDPRC
-806 AEVLETLRGVVEEFK
+806 AEVLDTLRGVVEEFK

-854 ETVVERVGG
+854 ETVVEKVGG
-863 LGLALGAE
+863 LRLGLAEA
-871 ETSKLAQTRPLENYG
+871 ETSNLAQSRPLENYG
-886 SPMRVEA
+886 SPARVEA
-893 ARSGTMSGRLRA
+893 SRSAMASSRARA
-905 TEPSVLGEPVADLP
+905 TEPAALGEPVADLP

-937 VAEQG
+937 VAEHG
-942 ASLTWDD
+942 APLTWEH
-949 RVRRLQAVYDHYCA
+949 RLRRLHAVYDHYA
-963 GLDDPPRF
+963 GGLDDPPRF

-985 SAPYRAITE
+985 SAPYRALTE
-994 MLDATDEEVDVDRLA
+994 LIESGDEAVDLDRLA
-1009 DAYEVDR
+1009 AAHGVNPG
-1016 EVLIVAAR
+1016 VLRPAA
-1024 GAAVPA
+1024 GGLAVPA

>member
-1 MTGPGGRSDRH
+1 MSID
-12 FITHP
+12 
-17 GGNVNS
+17 
-23 NGSVQARETFDSGVV
+23 GSVQSPETFDSRLV
-38 EGVVSRARAWVADER
+38 ESVVSRATAWVAQER

-68 YRAYLEVV
+68 YRAYLDVVGTIDEV
-76 DGVDE
+76 
-81 AHRPA
+81 HRPA

-95 VFGTGKVPLNQKSA
+95 VFETGKVPLNHKTA
-109 AREACDAMRTG
+109 ARQACDALRG
-120 VGLDAGTLSRQL
+120 AEGLDGRAMACRL
-132 HDIAVEHDVD
+132 HDVAIANDID
-142 PGRLRALL
+142 PGRTRGLL
-150 VPGSGY
+150 APGVGY
-156 PWLFPRALWTRDTVA
+156 PWVFPRALWTRDVVA
-171 RGLEAMLAPLE
+171 RSLEAMLAPLA
-182 WAPAG
+182 WSPAG
-187 PAPDAAWLDEH
+187 PAPEAESPAGPAPETAWLEEH
-198 GLRRSSADFLFALE
+198 ALRLSSVDFLAGLE
-212 ARAPNASLLRRS
+212 ARAPEGSVLRRS
-224 LGAIRAFVAQVDSE
+224 LAAIRSFVAQLESE

-244 IETHAFIAALSG
+244 VEAHAFIAALSG
-256 YGLGEDEVAQ
+256 HGLSGEETAEH
-266 YRRELLGLQ
+266 RRELLNLQ

-295 LAGDLEETDPQ
+295 LAAELGKTDPQ
-306 VAVDF
+306 AGLDF
-311 LEKAAAIYKRL
+311 FEKAAAIYKRL

-336 QQVWRM
+336 HQVWRM
-342 VEDCRADHGIAADGR
+342 IEDHRVSHGLGDDDRAD
-357 SPHVLLV
+357 HVLLV
-364 GTFHSPTDLQRLLLS
+364 GTFHSPTDLQRLLMS
-379 VTHELQGFAYGQPVH
+379 VTHELQGFAYGRPVH

-409 EEVYAE
+409 EEIYAE

-422 ISEWSLERRNAFL
+422 ITEWGLDARKAFL

-447 FDVRD
+447 FDVSD
-452 LAGVA
+452 LAGPTKA
-457 KPGEKGIP
+457 GEKGIP

-482 EYGLENPVFTWLDQD
+482 QYGLDKPVFTWLDQD

-515 VFNYFDQKSDIFGDP
+515 VFNYFDQKSDIFSDP

-561 GLAREHAPQAP
+561 GLAREHAPGAP
-572 AVLSSKADITRFR
+572 AVLSQKADITRFR

-599 GEDVETMADQFML
+599 GEDVETMADQFLL
-612 LVNTLVGTF
+612 LVSTLVGTF

-626 NQVQIY
+626 NQVQVY
-632 HPWSYGEVVPG
+632 HPWSYGAVDPG
-643 EERLVEEMRA
+643 DERLVEEMRA

-697 GSSYLTHS
+697 GSSFLTHT
-705 PVLHTR
+705 PALHTR
-711 NVKAGRGNLMS
+711 NVKAGRGNLMA
-722 EIVNSFNGRIF
+722 EIINSFNGRIF

-743 SSLYSG
+743 SSLFNG
-749 EPMADVEIET
+749 EPMVDVEIET

-770 KASMSAVSGL
+770 KASMSAVSAL

-795 WVAQARDDPRC
+795 WVAQAQNDPRC
-806 AEVLETLRGVVEEFK
+806 AEVLDTLRSVVNEFK
-821 DVEKYHRMADEQ
+821 DVARFHRMADEQ
-833 LLTLDDVKELTAEFM
+833 LLTLDDVKELTAEFV

-863 LGLALGAE
+863 LGFGLGTE
-871 ETSKLAQTRPLENYG
+871 ETSKLAQTRPLEDYG
-886 SPMRVEA
+886 SPQRVEA
-893 ARSGTMSGRLRA
+893 SRSALATRRLRA
-905 TEPSVLGEPVADLP
+905 TEPAALGEPVDDLP
-919 WQEALTSALLL
+919 WQEALTSSRLL

-942 ASLTWDD
+942 GALEWSE
-949 RVRRLQAVYDHYCA
+949 RVRRLHAVYDHYCA
-963 GLDDPPRF
+963 GLGDAPRS

-985 SAPYRAITE
+985 SGGYRALTE
-994 MLDATDEEVDVDRLA
+994 IIEGAGEGVDIDRLA
-1009 DAYEVDR
+1009 EAYEVDAELLR
-1016 EVLIVAAR
+1016 D
-1024 GAAVPA
+1024 AVPALVS

>member
-1 MTGPGGRSDRH
+1 MNE
-12 FITHP
+12 THP
-17 GGNVNS
+17 GGHTVTT
-23 NGSVQARETFDSGVV
+23 NGAVKSPETFDARQVDDAV
-38 EGVVSRARAWVADER
+38 AQARAWVAEER

-68 YRAYLEVV
+68 YRAYVEVA
-76 DGVDE
+76 DGIDE
-81 AHRPA
+81 RHRAA

-95 VFGTGKVPLNQKSA
+95 VFDTGKVPLSQKVA
-109 AREACDAMRTG
+109 AREACDAVRSG
-120 VGLDAGTLSRQL
+120 GDDLARRL
-132 HDIAVEHDVD
+132 HDVALSHDVD
-142 PGRLRALL
+142 PGRIRGLL
-150 VPGSGY
+150 GPGVGY
-156 PWLFPRALWTRDTVA
+156 PWVFPRALWTREVVA
-171 RGLEAMLAPLE
+171 RGLEAMLAPFE
-182 WAPAG
+182 WCG
-187 PAPDAAWLDEH
+187 KAPDAGWLEEH
-198 GLRRSSADFLFALE
+198 AVRRPSVDFLYDLE
-212 ARAPNASLLRRS
+212 ACAPDGSVLRRS
-224 LGAIRAFVAQVDSE
+224 LGAVRSFVAQLDA
-238 GKDAGV
+238 GNKDAGV
-244 IETHAFIAALSG
+244 VEAHAFISALSG
-256 YGLGEDEVAQ
+256 YGLSIEETSEHTRD
-266 YRRELLGLQ
+266 LLALQ

-295 LAGDLEETDPQ
+295 LAGDLGPADPPITL
-306 VAVDF
+306 DF

-330 RLLERQ
+330 RLVERQ

-342 VEDCRADHGIAADGR
+342 VEDCRVEQGMAGEERAD
-357 SPHVLLV
+357 HVLLV

-379 VTHELQGFAYGQPVH
+379 VSHELQGFGYGRPVH
-394 VVISDDSTGEARARN
+394 VVVSDDSTGEARARN
-409 EEVYAE
+409 EEIYAE

-422 ISEWSLERRNAFL
+422 VTEWGLERRNAFL
-435 ARLNDEVFADEP
+435 ARLNEEVFADDP
-447 FDVRD
+447 FDVND
-452 LAGVA
+452 LAGVT

-515 VFNYFDQKSDIFGDP
+515 VFNYFDQKSDIFSDP

-572 AVLSSKADITRFR
+572 AVLTSKADITRFR

-599 GEDVETMADQFML
+599 GEDVETMSDQFLL
-612 LVNTLVGTF
+612 LVSTLVGTF

-632 HPWSYGEVVPG
+632 HPWSDGGVEPG

-697 GSSYLTHS
+697 GSSFLTHT
-705 PVLHTR
+705 PALHTR
-711 NVKAGRGNLMS
+711 NVKAGRGNLMA

-743 SSLYSG
+743 SSLFSG

-770 KASMSAVSGL
+770 KASMSAVSSL

-795 WVAQARDDPRC
+795 WVAQAQDDPRC
-806 AEVLETLRGVVEEFK
+806 AEVLATLRSVVEEFK

-854 ETVVERVGG
+854 ETVVEKVGG
-863 LGLALGAE
+863 LRLGLGE
-871 ETSKLAQTRPLENYG
+871 DETSKLAQTRPLEDYG
-886 SPMRVEA
+886 SPMRA
-893 ARSGTMSGRLRA
+893 DASRASAISGRQRA
-905 TEPSVLGEPVADLP
+905 TVPSALGEPVEDLP

-937 VAEQG
+937 VAEHG
-942 ASLTWDD
+942 GPLTWDD
-949 RVRRLQAVYDHYCA
+949 RVRRLQAVFDHYA
-963 GLDDPPRF
+963 SGLIDPPRH

-985 SAPYRAITE
+985 SAPYRALTE
-994 MLDATDEEVDVDRLA
+994 LIEGAEDDVDLEGLAGAHGVDPEVLRLA
-1009 DAYEVDR
+1009 AGRV
-1016 EVLIVAAR
+1016 
-1024 GAAVPA
+1024 AVPA